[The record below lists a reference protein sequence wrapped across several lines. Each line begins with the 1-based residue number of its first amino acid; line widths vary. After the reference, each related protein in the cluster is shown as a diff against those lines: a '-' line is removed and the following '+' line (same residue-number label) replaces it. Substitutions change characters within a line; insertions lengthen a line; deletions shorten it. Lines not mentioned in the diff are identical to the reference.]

1 MLGKLQLG
9 VLIYIISGPLIWA
22 AHLFVVYAAQSVA
35 CTFIAPP
42 GPGVGNVVSVSVI
55 LATIA
60 GAIATGWLC
69 LRPSGVK
76 ASLFGN
82 ASHVSPSIFENS
94 LMRLLAGLSLV
105 GILWA
110 GMAAM
115 ILPACGAL
123 R

>member
-9 VLIYIISGPLIWA
+9 VLIYILSGPLIWA
-22 AHLFVVYAAQSVA
+22 AHLFAVYAAQSVA

-60 GAIATGWLC
+60 AAIAAGWLC
-69 LRPSGVK
+69 LRPSGVE
-76 ASLFGN
+76 ASLFGS
-82 ASHVSPSIFENS
+82 AGHVSPSAFENS
-94 LMRLLAGLSLV
+94 LTRLLAGLSLA

-110 GMAAM
+110 GMAAL